1 MAQIGRLTLD
11 KMGYSMPVD
20 APAYQAPPFHYRN
33 AQAISIKFET
43 DLDAALDALP
53 APLELIEPAT
63 ANLSFY
69 WYPFTTFGP
78 YHEAILRLYAQHEG
92 KRLTYIHQTFVDT
105 EPPMLAGREIWG
117 FPKKLASPKVAHEGD
132 VVVCTLHYGSV
143 LCVCATMGF
152 KHRELDP
159 APLLKALARPNFMIK
174 IIPHVDCTPR
184 ICELVRYYMED
195 VTVKGAWAGPAA
207 IQLFDH
213 ALCDVARL
221 PVREVVSAT
230 HYVTDLTLGLGEVV
244 FDYLKDA

>member
-78 YHEAILRLYAQHEG
+78 YHEAILRLYAQYEG
-92 KRLTYIHQTFVDT
+92 KRLTYIHQIFVDT
-105 EPPMLAGREIWG
+105 EPPMLAGASCDHVLSAVDENHLPLNHLGFRARQKLDQAGVVVVSDVAAARIAGGLLPQERVLARSKQVANRLRIQRARRDAIDANAARGEFRRQIANRLHVVGAVRIFVQSREERRVVV
-117 FPKKLASPKVAHEGD
+117 FHLLAAMGD
-132 VVVCTLHYGSV
+132 VAPPADPLHVVGQ
-143 LCVCATMGF
+143 
-152 KHRELDP
+152 R
-159 APLLKALARPNFMIK
+159 
-174 IIPHVDCTPR
+174 
-184 ICELVRYYMED
+184 
-195 VTVKGAWAGPAA
+195 
-207 IQLFDH
+207 
-213 ALCDVARL
+213 
-221 PVREVVSAT
+221 
-230 HYVTDLTLGLGEVV
+230 
-244 FDYLKDA
+244 